1 MSDDEIDC
9 HPAFFFM
16 NIMMLFSL
24 TKESDMIGNDIY
36 SRSSIFWL
44 YFIIMIYPTIFFIAK
59 YTQNQQFKNPLAQ
72 CAEHFD
78 LWIVIPFTPKKN
90 DYLQ

>member
-9 HPAFFFM
+9 HPTFFFM

-44 YFIIMIYPTIFFIAK
+44 YFIIMIYPTIFSS
-59 YTQNQQFKNPLAQ
+59 QNTLKINNLKTHLHNVQSISTFG
-72 CAEHFD
+72 
-78 LWIVIPFTPKKN
+78 
-90 DYLQ
+90 